1 TTISTTAIG
10 GFDHEMSISSGS
22 FGSFTNI
29 ACQDAGVSN
38 GTETY
43 TFATTNG
50 VNYYVYIAH
59 WLTGSTTTG
68 AFTIS
73 RTCSSGPPPVTN
85 DDPCNAINLTVGAT
99 CSYATYTNAG
109 ATATTGVPA
118 PGCANYSGGDVW
130 FTVTVPASGN
140 VIINTNTG
148 VVTDSGM
155 AIYSVATPCPTL
167 TLGLVECDD
176 DDGIG
181 SMSSITLTGRPPG
194 QILYIRFW
202 EYGNNNNGTFGICAT
217 EPPPPPGNDD

>member
-1 TTISTTAIG
+1 NSRGGYITVRSGTYNGPVVGNGNAPFTFTATV
-10 GFDHEMSISSGS
+10 SGNHYVHYN
-22 FGSFTNI
+22 TN
-29 ACQDAGVSN
+29 ASC
-38 GTETY
+38 GT
-43 TFATTNG
+43 ATNC
-50 VNYYVYIAH
+50 
-59 WLTGSTTTG
+59 STTTIIC
-68 AFTIS
+68 TS
-73 RTCSSGPPPVTN
+73 CSGLPPVTN

-99 CSYATYTNAG
+99 CTYATYTNAG